1 MLTKRKKYDIIN
13 ISKGRERKMYRMDN
27 KYNKE
32 YQKLIGTL
40 LQRAGFTVTQ
50 DGDTILINS
59 PTYKDEE
66 LIEKMI
72 DFNLI

>member
-1 MLTKRKKYDIIN
+1 
-13 ISKGRERKMYRMDN
+13 MYRMDN